1 MRHHRIEACALER
14 ALATA
19 QPRGA
24 CEPQRQVRERGGL
37 DRGADKHAPEGTDA
51 DHDGEPDCKPKA
63 RVDGF
68 DLEAT
73 TVVRAEDRERL
84 EHLCRYLLRPRPTD
98 ACACG
103 PPTKWP
109 SSSGAERLASL
120 VPRPRTHQG
129 PDQLEPIRRAR
140 GPPPRD
146 FDFGPV
152 NAAAV
157 RGAHAKAHLRQQRGR
172 KRPSAA
178 RAACEAPRSPIM
190 TPA

>member
-1 MRHHRIEACALER
+1 M
-14 ALATA
+14 
-19 QPRGA
+19 
-24 CEPQRQVRERGGL
+24 
-37 DRGADKHAPEGTDA
+37 
-51 DHDGEPDCKPKA
+51 
-63 RVDGF
+63 
-68 DLEAT
+68 
-73 TVVRAEDRERL
+73 
-84 EHLCRYLLRPRPTD
+84 CRYLLRPPLADRRLRLWPADQVALELKSPWKDSTRWISM
-98 ACACG
+98 CAD
-103 PPTKWP
+103 TFLQ
-109 SSSGAERLASL
+109 RFASL